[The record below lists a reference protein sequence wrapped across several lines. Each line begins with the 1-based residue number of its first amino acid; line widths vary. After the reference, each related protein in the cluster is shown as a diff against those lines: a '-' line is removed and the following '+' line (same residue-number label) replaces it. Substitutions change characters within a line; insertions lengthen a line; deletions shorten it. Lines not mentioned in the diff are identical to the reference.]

1 MKRRIFSLRT
11 LALSVAGLTVAW
23 LLFSWLALPGII
35 RSQAEA
41 FIADKT
47 GHHLTMDRPKF
58 NPFRLSLL
66 LSGLHL
72 TEPDGKPLLAFRE
85 LELDLSSSSLFRRA
99 LVFDSVRL
107 DGLEAQAVLLP
118 KGRMNWSALI
128 DALKAPEP
136 QPSSALPSFDVR
148 RLVVSGTR
156 IDFTDRNVKPAFV
169 TRIEP
174 VDLSFTDLSSLPGE
188 QGQYQLSART
198 DDGASLKW
206 SGKAGLAPLSAT
218 GNIALDKLDVS
229 RLAPYLGLPVELRK
243 GRAALSADYR
253 AGYDKGR
260 LEFGLEHAQSR
271 LTELQLL
278 KHGGPLLAAAEIEA
292 KGGRY
297 DLLKNSLAIDSI
309 GLKGCSL
316 DLQRGGEKA
325 LQLGALA
332 VDEVRVNLTSHHATV
347 RGVAL
352 KDGHIRV
359 ARDDKG
365 VIDLLDA
372 FKAAAPAEGA
382 ARDDAAQV
390 SATPAWHYRVE
401 KVELAGFD
409 ATFSDAAPAAQF
421 LLQDIALSLTGI
433 SDDWRL
439 AIPVKA
445 SFSAVSGG
453 KFEAQGTLVPAT
465 PAADI
470 AVKLTDLAIMP
481 AQPYLS
487 SVAQLK
493 IVSGRLAVQGRA
505 VYGPDGPGFTGG
517 FALRDLHLDESDNGE
532 LFLAWKFFGAAAVD
546 ATGHGLDID
555 ELVVDG
561 LDSKLIIN
569 KDKSLSFKRILKQ
582 AAVKPAAA
590 KPAAAKPVAGTPKF
604 LVNIDRLRFDRGEM
618 DFADYS
624 LALPFGTRIQ
634 GLKGVISGLSNR
646 PGAVGEIEL
655 DGQVDEYGLA
665 RAVGQIDLMA
675 PADLTDIKV
684 IFRNIEMSRLT
695 PYSATFAGRKITS
708 GKLSLD
714 LEYKIKQRQLQGTN
728 QVVMDQLTL
737 GERVA
742 SPKARDLP
750 LDFAISIL
758 QDADGR
764 IDLGLPMS
772 GSLDDPKFSL
782 SGIFWDAFA
791 NVLSKIVTA
800 PFRALGALFG
810 GSDKFEN
817 IVFDTGSA
825 TLTPPEREK
834 LARLAE
840 ALARRPALSLS
851 VHGVYAEAD
860 RFALQDMQLRRS
872 VALASGQHVEEGE
885 DPGPVPTHQPKVRE
899 VLEKMFAD
907 RFGGGELA
915 ALKDGFR
922 RMNPGELE
930 QSVAGHLMSGL
941 TGLFRTKRVLSDQEL
956 AGLKGVD
963 FYAVLFERLRGAIE
977 IDDKQLQALAVS
989 RGEAALAALKED
1001 GAPADRMAM
1010 LPAEKVEGHGRDV
1023 PLKLVLGKH
1032 GAAN

>member
-1 MKRRIFSLRT
+1 MKRRILSFRT

-41 FIADKT
+41 FVADKT

-118 KGRMNWSALI
+118 KGRMNWTALI
-128 DALKAPEP
+128 DALKTPEP
-136 QPSSALPSFDVR
+136 APSSALPRFDVQ

-206 SGKAGLAPLSAT
+206 SGKAGLAPLSAA
-218 GNIALDKLDVS
+218 GSIALDRLDVT
-229 RLAPYLGLPVELRK
+229 RLAPYLALPVELRK
-243 GRAALSADYR
+243 GHAALSADYR

-260 LEFGLEHAQSR
+260 LELNLERIHAG

-278 KHGGPLLAAAEIEA
+278 KQGGPLFAVAKIEVD
-292 KGGRY
+292 GGRY
-297 DLLKNSLAIDSI
+297 DLLKNSLAIASI
-309 GLKGCSL
+309 GLTDGSL
-316 DLQRGGEKA
+316 DLRGEKA

-332 VDEVRVNLTSHHATV
+332 VDEVRVNLASRHATV

-365 VIDLLDA
+365 AIDLLDA

-401 KVELAGFD
+401 KLDLAGFD
-409 ATFSDAAPAAQF
+409 AAFSDAAPAAQ
-421 LLQDIALSLTGI
+421 LSVKDIALSLTGI

-439 AIPVKA
+439 AVPVKA
-445 SFSAVSGG
+445 SFSAADGG

-493 IVSGRLAVQGRA
+493 IVSGRLGVQGRA
-505 VYGPDGPGFTGG
+505 VYGPDGPGFKGG
-517 FALRDLHLDESDNGE
+517 FALRDLRLDESDNGE
-532 LFLAWKFFGAAAVD
+532 LFLAWKYFGGAAVD

-582 AAVKPAAA
+582 TAQPAVKPAAA
-590 KPAAAKPVAGTPKF
+590 KPVAETPKF

-624 LALPFGTRIQ
+624 LALPFGTRIL

-646 PGAVGEIEL
+646 AGAVGEIEL

-665 RAVGQIDLMA
+665 RAVGQVDLMD
-675 PADLTDIKV
+675 PADSTDIKV

-714 LEYKIKQRQLQGTN
+714 LEYKIKQRQLQGNN

-782 SGIFWDAFA
+782 SGIFWEAFT

-907 RFGGGELA
+907 RFGGGELTV
-915 ALKDGFR
+915 LKEGFR
-922 RMNPGELE
+922 RMNPGALE

-941 TGLFRTKRVLSDQEL
+941 TGLFRAKRVLSDQEL

-1001 GAPADRMAM
+1001 GAPAERMAM
-1010 LPAEKVEGHGRDV
+1010 LPAEKVEGRGRDV

>member
-1 MKRRIFSLRT
+1 MKRRILSLRT
-11 LALSVAGLTVAW
+11 LALSVAGLTLAW

-41 FIADKT
+41 FVADKT

-128 DALKAPEP
+128 DALKTPEP
-136 QPSSALPSFDVR
+136 QTSSALPRFDVQ

-206 SGKAGLAPLSAT
+206 SGKAGLAPLSAA
-218 GNIALDKLDVS
+218 GSIALDRLDVT
-229 RLAPYLGLPVELRK
+229 RLAPYLALPFELRK
-243 GRAALSADYR
+243 GHAALSADYR

-260 LEFGLEHAQSR
+260 LELNLERIHAG

-278 KHGGPLLAAAEIEA
+278 KQGGPLLSVAKIEVD
-292 KGGRY
+292 GGRY
-297 DLLKNSLAIDSI
+297 DLLKNSLAIASI
-309 GLKGCSL
+309 GLTDGSL
-316 DLQRGGEKA
+316 DLPRGGEKA
-325 LQLGALA
+325 LQLGALT
-332 VDEVRVNLTSHHATV
+332 VDEVRVNLASRHATV
-347 RGVAL
+347 RGIAL

-365 VIDLLDA
+365 AIDLLDA
-372 FKAAAPAEGA
+372 FKSAAPAEGA
-382 ARDDAAQV
+382 ARDAAAQV

-401 KVELAGFD
+401 KLDLSGFD
-409 ATFSDAAPAAQF
+409 AAFSDGAVAPAAQ
-421 LLQDIALSLTGI
+421 LSVKDIALSLTGI
-433 SDDWRL
+433 SDDWKL
-439 AIPVKA
+439 AVPVKA
-445 SFSAVSGG
+445 AFSAASGG

-470 AVKLTDLAIMP
+470 AVKLTDLAILP

-493 IVSGRLAVQGRA
+493 IASGRLGVQGRA
-505 VYGPDGPGFTGG
+505 VYGPDGPGFKGG
-517 FALRDLHLDESDNGE
+517 FALRDLRLDESDNGE
-532 LFLAWKFFGAAAVD
+532 LFLAWKYFGGAAVD

-582 AAVKPAAA
+582 TAQPAV
-590 KPAAAKPVAGTPKF
+590 KPAAAKPVAGAPKF

-624 LALPFGTRIQ
+624 LALPFGTRIL

-665 RAVGQIDLMA
+665 RAVGQVDLMA

-714 LEYKIKQRQLQGTN
+714 LEYKIKQRQLQGNN

-782 SGIFWDAFA
+782 GGIFWEAFT

-915 ALKDGFR
+915 VLKEGFR
-922 RMNPGELE
+922 RMNPGALE

-989 RGEAALAALKED
+989 RGEAALVALKAG
-1001 GAPADRMAM
+1001 GAPADRMEM
-1010 LPAEKVEGHGRDV
+1010 LLAEKVEGHGRDV